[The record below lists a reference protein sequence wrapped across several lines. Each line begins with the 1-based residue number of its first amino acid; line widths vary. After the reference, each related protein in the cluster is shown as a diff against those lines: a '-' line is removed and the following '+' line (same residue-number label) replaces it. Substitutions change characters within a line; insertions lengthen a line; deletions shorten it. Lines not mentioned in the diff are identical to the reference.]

1 MYGNAHI
8 GQPLNIMMV
17 SNCLMTA
24 LAATVEVMVRLILK
38 ADSRALDRR
47 EVQSELDLLNC
58 LQTDVGGLEV
68 GGVLNLYQRYSQ
80 LATKMMRNAGNVF
93 YFLFIRNLFP
103 FGPHVAGT
111 WHERAI
117 K

>member
-1 MYGNAHI
+1 MTEYLPMCLSRFLLMYGNAHI

-58 LQTDVGGLEV
+58 LQTDVGG
-68 GGVLNLYQRYSQ
+68 
-80 LATKMMRNAGNVF
+80 
-93 YFLFIRNLFP
+93 
-103 FGPHVAGT
+103 FGSLGRTEPLSAL
-111 WHERAI
+111 
-117 K
+117 